1 VRGSTAVLCAV
12 LAGGLLAACSEEP
25 LTPLG
30 QRGRQVYL
38 GQCISCHNSDPA
50 TPGAVGPAIKGSS
63 AALLEARVLR
73 GTYPPGYEPKRPTKV
88 MQPMPQLAGDLPAL
102 VEYLR

>member
-1 VRGSTAVLCAV
+1 MLCAV
-12 LAGGLLAACSEEP
+12 LAGGLLAACSQEQ

-30 QRGRQVYL
+30 QKGRQVYL

-50 TPGAVGPAIKGSS
+50 KPGAIGPAIKGSS
-63 AALLEARVLR
+63 EVVLEARVLR

-88 MQPMPQLAGDLPAL
+88 MQPMPQLAGDLPAFA
-102 VEYLR
+102 EYLR